1 MYLRLTIMKNS
12 YLNLAFIFGS
22 VAVDDDM
29 HFKIVKM
36 EGPPVVTKQNLIPG
50 KTPFYIARR

>member
-1 MYLRLTIMKNS
+1 
-12 YLNLAFIFGS
+12 
-22 VAVDDDM
+22 M

-50 KTPFYIARR
+50 KTPFYVAWR